1 MRSPLGG
8 GMSLT
13 VRLRFLEVW
22 ALGMFLVSA
31 AGAAAQTKPAAEK
44 QYEQLIFSV
53 RGPDLFRAHCA
64 ACHGPEGKGNGPVGA
79 ALKTKPADLT
89 MLAKNNGGKFP
100 TQRIQKGHFGR
111 RSFLAFPWHAR
122 DARLGPDLSSGRR
135 RPGFRQRPFA
145 EFDQIFRNNPAE
157 VAACQFYVFPLD
169 ASGCCSS
176 GAEIFLTSS
185 FSLQ

>member
-1 MRSPLGG
+1 
-8 GMSLT
+8 MSLT
-13 VRLRFLEVW
+13 VRLRFLAVW

-100 TQRIQKGHFGR
+100 TQRIQKFISGDDPSLLSHGTREMPVWGPIFHQVEEDQDFGNV
-111 RSFLAFPWHAR
+111 
-122 DARLGPDLSSGRR
+122 RL
-135 RPGFRQRPFA
+135 
-145 EFDQIFRNNPAE
+145 RNLIKYLE
-157 VAACQFYVFPLD
+157 TIQ
-169 ASGCCSS
+169 
-176 GAEIFLTSS
+176 
-185 FSLQ
+185 QK